1 MFLFV
6 AVLFFVLTPGV
17 LVRLPP
23 KSSPL
28 VVAGTHAVVFALVWT
43 LIHKAVWHW
52 ALRNGYV
59 HKSLHEYMSN
69 KDEEDDEEDKENFED
84 EKEEKDE

>member
-1 MFLFV
+1 MHIFMFLFV

-17 LVRLPP
+17 LVKLPP

-28 VVAGTHAVVFALVWT
+28 VVAGTHAVVFALIWT

-59 HKSLHEYMSN
+59 RKSFHENMTN
-69 KDEEDDEEDKENFED
+69 NEEEKEEGYEN
-84 EKEEKDE
+84 EEKDE